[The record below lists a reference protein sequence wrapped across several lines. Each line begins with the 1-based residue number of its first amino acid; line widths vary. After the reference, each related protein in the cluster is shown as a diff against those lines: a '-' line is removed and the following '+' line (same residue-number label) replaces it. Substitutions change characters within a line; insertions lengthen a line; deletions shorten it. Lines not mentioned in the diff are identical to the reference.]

1 MSNNVKAISAEET
14 NAIMKK
20 FFDGDSSD
28 LLKLAQLNTMNING
42 LSQQMGLVND
52 RLDEAM
58 RRMDGLDNDVAEL
71 KHNTT
76 INRAESKRIKKAV
89 MSRVNYLL
97 KIEFE
102 GGRVADSSI
111 VVDQLYRGQFVS
123 RCYTDAKNHSK
134 MGDSYPETLKVD
146 FNEVLE
152 YIESWVPEVDG
163 GVEGYKRYLDIRRE
177 ERAKSAA

>member
-1 MSNNVKAISAEET
+1 MSNDVKPISAEET

-20 FFDGDSSD
+20 FFDGDGSD

-52 RLDEAM
+52 RMDEIV
-58 RRMDGLDNDVAEL
+58 RRMDGHDNRMMTLE
-71 KHNTT
+71 HNTT
-76 INRAESKRIKKAV
+76 INRADSRRIKKSV
-89 MSRVNYLL
+89 MARVNYLL
-97 KIEFE
+97 KIKFE
-102 GGRVADSSI
+102 GGKVADESI
-111 VVDQLYRGQFVS
+111 ADDVRYRGPFVS

-177 ERAKSAA
+177 ERMKREA

>member
-1 MSNNVKAISAEET
+1 MSDNNSIYIPMPNNDDDDNKP
-14 NAIMKK
+14 NDIMKMTQ
-20 FFDGDSSD
+20 
-28 LLKLAQLNTMNING
+28 LAAMNISG

-52 RLDEAM
+52 RMDEIVN
-58 RRMDGLDNDVAEL
+58 RMNGHDNDILIL

-89 MSRVNYLL
+89 MSRVNYVLEI
-97 KIEFE
+97 KFE
-102 GGRVADSSI
+102 GGVVADESI
-111 VVDQLYRGQFVS
+111 PTEQLYRGQFVS

-134 MGDSYPETLKVD
+134 MGDSYTETLKVD

-163 GVEGYKRYLDIRRE
+163 GVEGYKLYLDKRRE
-177 ERAKSAA
+177 QRIKKSSA